1 MCDYFSPTSPHL
13 LFKSLHSIPF
23 AESPQPLSGRQ
34 SQSRN
39 DDMLFKYPKET
50 PHLLNEQMNLPP
62 PFQRGLNEE
71 EHTRPFMN
79 CNEILYCSICGWHS
93 GGYGREDHPILSS
106 LHLQNCV
113 GLLGASMCK
122 RGTGSF
128 SFHFA
133 SISRLLLQ
141 FPAAVESSAIA
152 IGERS
157 GLGELTEP
165 AGKLL
170 NDEER
175 KNERASD

>member
-1 MCDYFSPTSPHL
+1 MCDYASPTSPHL

-79 CNEILYCSICGWHS
+79 CNEILYCSICGWHL
-93 GGYGREDHPILSS
+93 GGLARPSYPILSS
-106 LHLQNCV
+106 SPKLRWPPWSLNVQ
-113 GLLGASMCK
+113 K
-122 RGTGSF
+122 RNRFISF
-128 SFHFA
+128 RFDFQTA
-133 SISRLLLQ
+133 PSISGGRRTIGDRDRG
-141 FPAAVESSAIA
+141 AIR
-152 IGERS
+152 IG
-157 GLGELTEP
+157 
-165 AGKLL
+165 
-170 NDEER
+170 
-175 KNERASD
+175 RAHRTSR